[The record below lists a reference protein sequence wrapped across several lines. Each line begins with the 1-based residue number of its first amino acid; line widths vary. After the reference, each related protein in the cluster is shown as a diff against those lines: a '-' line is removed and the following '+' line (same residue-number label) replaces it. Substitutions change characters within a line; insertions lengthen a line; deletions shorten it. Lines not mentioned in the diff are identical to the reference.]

1 MKFALVVMSLVMAG
15 AFAHA
20 EENKAP
26 VAAGT
31 EVSAPKAE
39 VAMVKKAKAHKKH
52 GKKEKSEKTES
63 TDSTV
68 K

>member
-1 MKFALVVMSLVMAG
+1 MKFALVMMSMMMAG

-20 EENKAP
+20 ENTEAP

-39 VAMVKKAKAHKKH
+39 VAMVKKEKVHKKH
-52 GKKEKSEKTES
+52 IKKEKSEKSES
-63 TDSTV
+63 SG